1 MNKDFEIIK
10 RGTAEIIE
18 EEELKEKLKRKN
30 LIVKA
35 GFDPTAPD
43 LHLGHTV
50 LLWKLRDFQDLG
62 HTVYFVV
69 GDFTARIGDPS
80 GRNKV
85 RPPLSEEE
93 VKENAKTYTEQAFK
107 ILDPEKTVVV
117 FNSSWLSK
125 LGTEGLIK
133 LCGKYT
139 VARMLERD
147 DFKKRFENNIP
158 IYIHEF
164 IYPLL
169 QGYDSV
175 AIKADVE
182 LGGTDQKFNL
192 LVGRDLQREFGQEPQ
207 VCITMPILEGLDGV
221 RKMSKSYK
229 NYIGILEPP
238 EVQFGKVMS
247 IPDELMW
254 KYFNLVTR
262 ISEEKIRELKEGVE
276 KGIYHP
282 MEVKKFLARTIV
294 SMFHSEKDALEAQRY
309 FEKVFSKKELPENI
323 PEITVSLDMVGGKK
337 EVSLAYLIKVIG
349 FAPSTSE
356 ARRII
361 RGGGVKINGEK
372 ILDEKYIVDL
382 SKGEFILQVGKK
394 KFGKIIPKI

>member
-10 RGTAEIIE
+10 RGTVEIIE

-69 GDFTARIGDPS
+69 GDFTAKIGDPS

-93 VKENAKTYTEQAFK
+93 VRKNAQTYTKQAFK

-207 VCITMPILEGLDGV
+207 VCITMPILEGLDGI

-262 ISEEKIRELKEGVE
+262 VPEEKIRELKEGVE

-294 SMFHSEKDALEAQRY
+294 SMFHSEKDALEAQKY

-337 EVSLAYLIKVIG
+337 EVSLAYLIKLIG

-372 ILDEKYIVDL
+372 ISDEKYVVDL

>member
-93 VKENAKTYTEQAFK
+93 VRKNAQTYTEQAFK
-107 ILDPEKTVVV
+107 ILDPKKTVAV

-262 ISEEKIRELKEGVE
+262 IPEEKIRELKEGVE